1 MCFKWHRER
10 VTNTKDREEQSNGA
24 SASGER
30 SSYHSWSR
38 SKCHS
43 VATAHLS
50 SCGGGT
56 TEAGVAC
63 CCTWTLPSTLERS
76 VWVRTTAIA
85 TPEKKNKTTSKYTRV
100 LTKREGYAKEQ
111 DPFNKAVHGQTQMPE
126 SRFNVQAVQ
135 PAKLQHV
142 LHHDTRAITL

>member
-1 MCFKWHRER
+1 MCFKWHRERVTNTKYREEKLSGICDSSGIEESMCFKWHRER

-56 TEAGVAC
+56 TEAGVAF
-63 CCTWTLPSTLERS
+63 CCT
-76 VWVRTTAIA
+76 
-85 TPEKKNKTTSKYTRV
+85 
-100 LTKREGYAKEQ
+100 
-111 DPFNKAVHGQTQMPE
+111 
-126 SRFNVQAVQ
+126 
-135 PAKLQHV
+135 
-142 LHHDTRAITL
+142 